1 MSSVVQ
7 NILENVIGDGARAT
21 KFDCM
26 INFNG
31 TGLFAAENDIYA
43 LVKTSQF
50 PGKSHDVI
58 DLKFKGRTIPIKGQT
73 KYDNTWT
80 CTFYMTQDHALK
92 VAFENWIESLD
103 QVHNIKRVDS
113 DVYMAQQSNNS
124 GYAGMMHIAQMNF
137 HGDQQCVLYTLNH
150 CFPKSVSAV
159 DVDYSDVGKITE
171 FTVEFS
177 YAYYDTYVT
186 RSQNGNFVDDLVKK
200 AKSGLNDVAGL
211 IKGAMASLISE
222 AKGAIMGA
230 FSGGDLGGAISGA
243 IDDIGGSLLGA
254 LGGIGGYLS
263 DLGDSLSLGISSD
276 DMASSF
282 SSLESNIIGTISSA
296 VGSIKSKII

>member
-7 NILENVIGDGARAT
+7 NMLENVIGDGARAT

-50 PGKSHDVI
+50 PGKSHEVI

-80 CTFYMTQDHALK
+80 CTFYMTEDHALK

-113 DVYMAQQSNNS
+113 DVYNAQQANNS
-124 GYAGMMHIAQMNF
+124 GYAGMMHIAQADF
-137 HGDQQCVLYTLNH
+137 HGSEQCVLYTLNH

-177 YAYYDTYVT
+177 YAYYDTYT
-186 RSQNGNFVDDLVKK
+186 TKGPSGNFADDLVKK
-200 AKSGLNDVAGL
+200 AKSGMGGEISGL
-211 IKGAMASLISE
+211 IKGAMSSLISE
-222 AKGAIMGA
+222 ASGALTGA
-230 FSGGDLGGAISGA
+230 LGDALGGALS
-243 IDDIGGSLLGA
+243 DA
-254 LGGIGGYLS
+254 LGE
-263 DLGDSLSLGISSD
+263 LGDSMFFGIPVD
-276 DMASSF
+276 EMATTF
-282 SSLESNIIGTISSA
+282 VSLESSVRDA
-296 VGSIKSKII
+296 VSGMASEITSKIV

>member
-113 DVYMAQQSNNS
+113 DVYMAQQSNNNN
-124 GYAGMMHIAQMNF
+124 GYDGMMHIAQMNF

-186 RSQNGNFVDDLVKK
+186 ISQNGNFIDDLIKK

-230 FSGGDLGGAISGA
+230 FSGG
-243 IDDIGGSLLGA
+243 GSLSDA
-254 LGGIGGYLS
+254 LGGIGSIGGYLS
-263 DLGDSLSLGISSD
+263 DLGDSLSFGISSD
-276 DMASSF
+276 DMASSL
-282 SSLESNIIGTISSA
+282 SSLGSNAIGTIISA

>member
-7 NILENVIGDGARAT
+7 NILENVIGDGARST

-58 DLKFKGRTIPIKGQT
+58 DLKFKGRTIPVKGQT

-103 QVHNIKRVDS
+103 QVHNIKRVNS
-113 DVYMAQQSNNS
+113 DVYRAQRANNS

-177 YAYYDTYVT
+177 YAYYDTYT
-186 RSQNGNFVDDLVKK
+186 SKSQSGNFVDELVKT
-200 AKSGLNDVAGL
+200 ARSGLNDISGL
-211 IKGAMASLISE
+211 IKGAMVSLISE
-222 AKGAIMGA
+222 ATSAIMGA
-230 FSGGDLGGAISGA
+230 VG
-243 IDDIGGSLLGA
+243 GA
-254 LGGIGGYLS
+254 LGGVLGSAFGGVFG
-263 DLGDSLSLGISSD
+263 GDDDNMFFGIAVD
-276 DMASSF
+276 EMATSF
-282 SSLESNIIGTISSA
+282 VSLESSVLAA
-296 VGSIKSKII
+296 VGGMASEIKSNIV